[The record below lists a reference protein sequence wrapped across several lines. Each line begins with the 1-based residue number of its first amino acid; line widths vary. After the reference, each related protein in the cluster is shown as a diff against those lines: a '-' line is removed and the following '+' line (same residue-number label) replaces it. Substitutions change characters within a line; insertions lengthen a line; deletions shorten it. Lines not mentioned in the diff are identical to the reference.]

1 MNITR
6 SLVFALARP
15 LRSSGYVLPAPRS
28 HRALI
33 ARKDV
38 AMRWK
43 SETCAD
49 GWLDRRGVYL
59 VGAFALPSLFLGLL
73 ASTYD
78 TFFFDRALSA
88 IPRQLGPWFRPIADI
103 PNEGNGLIAL
113 GALFAV
119 VLLLAWRRRYDA
131 LAMVIL
137 IASARP
143 LLQIPKDLVDR
154 PRPSGDFAILD
165 VVRDSSF
172 PSGHVMSA
180 TVFIG
185 LWFVLAPELVPQRFV
200 TPVRCAAAAIIMLFM
215 VARMW
220 AGVHWMSDTVG
231 GVLWASTL
239 IALGLAVRPA
249 LARLLRGGARPE
261 ASAAGG

>member
-1 MNITR
+1 MRT
-6 SLVFALARP
+6 A
-15 LRSSGYVLPAPRS
+15 
-28 HRALI
+28 I
-33 ARKDV
+33 ARRDLL
-38 AMRWK
+38 MQWK
-43 SETCAD
+43 SDTCAN
-49 GWLDRRGVYL
+49 GWLDRRGLYL
-59 VGAFALPSLFLGLL
+59 VGAFALPSLLLGLL
-73 ASTYD
+73 ASSYD

-88 IPRQLGPWFRPIADI
+88 IPRELGPMFRPVADI
-103 PNEGNGLIAL
+103 PNEGNGMLAL
-113 GALFAV
+113 GALFAA

-154 PRPSGDFAILD
+154 PRPSGDFAMLD

-180 TVFIG
+180 TVFFG
-185 LWFVLAPELVPQRFV
+185 LWFMLAPELVPQRFV
-200 TPVRCAAAAIIMLFM
+200 TPVRWAAAAIIVLFM

-220 AGVHWMSDTVG
+220 AGVHWLSDTVG
-231 GVLWASTL
+231 GVLWAATL
-239 IALGLAVRPA
+239 LALGLAIRPA
-249 LARLLRGGARPE
+249 LARLLRGGAAPE

>member
-1 MNITR
+1 MALIRTMI
-6 SLVFALARP
+6 ALARA
-15 LRSSGYVLPAPRS
+15 APQRWV
-28 HRALI
+28 RAVRTPI
-33 ARKDV
+33 ALNALKDV
-38 AMRWK
+38 MMRWK
-43 SETCAD
+43 SRTCAN
-49 GWLDRRGVYL
+49 GWLDRRGLYL

-78 TFFFDRALSA
+78 TFFFDRTLSA
-88 IPRQLGPWFRPIADI
+88 IPRELGPMFRPIADI
-103 PNEGNGLIAL
+103 PNEGNGLIAF

-137 IASARP
+137 IASTRP
-143 LLQIPKDLVDR
+143 LLQIPKDLIDR
-154 PRPSGDFAILD
+154 PRPSGDFAMLD

-180 TVFIG
+180 TVFRG

-200 TPVRCAAAAIIMLFM
+200 TPVRWAAAAIIVLFM

-220 AGVHWMSDTVG
+220 AGVHWLSDTVG

-249 LARLLRGGARPE
+249 LARLLRSGAPLE